1 MGNKRHPPGFRGN
14 GAKEG
19 NLATSSEMS
28 VGDATQ
34 LFHLSEKMSILTS
47 GWQART
53 VFCFFKK
60 RKHLQQGCRTTTF
73 KMWKTLKPDSWW
85 CSYVLEVIGG
95 GGGGS
100 LVGKEK
106 GG

>member
-47 GWQART
+47 GWQAST
-53 VFCFFKK
+53 IGLCFVLFLKK
-60 RKHLQQGCRTTTF
+60 KTSSTRLQ
-73 KMWKTLKPDSWW
+73 DNH
-85 CSYVLEVIGG
+85 I
-95 GGGGS
+95 
-100 LVGKEK
+100 
-106 GG
+106 